1 MLTPHPNGEQEVSLG
16 QMRQFR
22 ILLEMSPTSFWIW
35 RLGRL
40 KPTFSHK
47 KDTMISQQRNDVHD
61 LNDLTKDQNDAHLRF
76 AQVQLTTISN
86 NDFYVSQT
94 SLLEMDGLIL
104 RKKRGIGHNST
115 KKTGQHSWQHMT
127 TLNTSTDTSHHLQYM
142 CFPAFQLFPDIFVST
157 HLVQ

>member
-1 MLTPHPNGEQEVSLG
+1 
-16 QMRQFR
+16 
-22 ILLEMSPTSFWIW
+22 
-35 RLGRL
+35 
-40 KPTFSHK
+40 
-47 KDTMISQQRNDVHD
+47 MISQERNDVHD

-115 KKTGQHSWQHMT
+115 KKNRTTHDNTQHM
-127 TLNTSTDTSHHLQYM
+127 N
-142 CFPAFQLFPDIFVST
+142 
-157 HLVQ
+157 